1 MQMKNKI
8 VLMLLVFFLGTAC
21 KVKKCPSVEDQ
32 ENRKGAR
39 YNKKGLIKK

>member
-1 MQMKNKI
+1 MKRKI
-8 VLMLLVFFLGTAC
+8 FILLLIFFIGTSC

-39 YNKKGLIKK
+39 YNKRGLIKK